1 VSRCSILR
9 CKRPSAVLDLCK
21 THAKMRADQLFSV
34 FIRVRDGTC
43 QAEGEHQGG
52 LQCAHLIPRRY
63 LSVRWDPANAVALCA
78 GHHTYFTHRPLEW
91 DGWVRERF
99 GPGTY
104 DDLRIKALEGGRP
117 DLAHVIA
124 YLEAA

>member
-1 VSRCSILR
+1 
-9 CKRPSAVLDLCK
+9 LCK
-21 THAKMRADQLFSV
+21 THAKIRADQLFSV
-34 FIRVRDGTC
+34 YVRVRDGMC

-63 LSVRWDPANAVALCA
+63 LAVRWDPKNAVALCA
-78 GHHTYFTHRPLEW
+78 GHHTFFTHRPLEW
-91 DGWVRERF
+91 EGWVNARL
-99 GPGTY
+99 GKDY
-104 DDLRIKALEGGRP
+104 LKLRGKALDGTRP